1 MELQHIIA
9 QKKEL
14 LVRETFSRQPINYS
28 ENMAADEKDRFI
40 QYLVDKVNTY
50 ELDKRA
56 TELAVEEFQSTF
68 DSVSASLESL
78 KKEMEEIKAELSE
91 ERSKRKK
98 AEAKARKLD
107 QQLKYAQKNKF
118 GDKRQNARK
127 DDGKDDSADREDEK
141 DKFDGTEGT
150 VSTKS
155 VQENPKE
162 ENPLKEKKERVN
174 KFWNGIFAYQKDGNY
189 PIDNNIAER
198 TIRKLT
204 TQRNNSLHYGSDEG
218 VEMAVAYHSVIS
230 TVKLHGMSC
239 WRYLGE
245 FFKKIF
251 NGCRDFFSLTPA
263 NIGMAYAN
271 C

>member
-1 MELQHIIA
+1 MDLQHIIA

-98 AEAKARKLD
+98 AEAKSRKLD
-107 QQLKYAQKNKF
+107 QQLKYAQKNNSATSARMPARTR
-118 GDKRQNARK
+118 GRMNAPTVRTRRT
-127 DDGKDDSADREDEK
+127 SL
-141 DKFDGTEGT
+141 TE
-150 VSTKS
+150 
-155 VQENPKE
+155 P
-162 ENPLKEKKERVN
+162 RVLCQPSR
-174 KFWNGIFAYQKDGNY
+174 F
-189 PIDNNIAER
+189 R
-198 TIRKLT
+198 RIRKKRIL
-204 TQRNNSLHYGSDEG
+204 
-218 VEMAVAYHSVIS
+218 
-230 TVKLHGMSC
+230 
-239 WRYLGE
+239 
-245 FFKKIF
+245 
-251 NGCRDFFSLTPA
+251 
-263 NIGMAYAN
+263 
-271 C
+271 

>member
-40 QYLVDKVNTY
+40 QYLVDKVNMF

-56 TELAVEEFQSTF
+56 TELAVEEFQSQF
-68 DSVSASLESL
+68 DSVSSTLDSM
-78 KKEMEEIKAELSE
+78 KKEMAILKAELHD

-98 AEAKARKLD
+98 AEAKANKLD

-127 DDGKDDSADREDEK
+127 DEKKDESADREDEK
-141 DKFDGTEGT
+141 DRFDGTDGT

-155 VQENPKE
+155 VP
-162 ENPLKEKKERVN
+162 EKSHRR
-174 KFWNGIFAYQKDGNY
+174 
-189 PIDNNIAER
+189 P
-198 TIRKLT
+198 
-204 TQRNNSLHYGSDEG
+204 
-218 VEMAVAYHSVIS
+218 
-230 TVKLHGMSC
+230 SC
-239 WRYLGE
+239 
-245 FFKKIF
+245 
-251 NGCRDFFSLTPA
+251 
-263 NIGMAYAN
+263 
-271 C
+271 